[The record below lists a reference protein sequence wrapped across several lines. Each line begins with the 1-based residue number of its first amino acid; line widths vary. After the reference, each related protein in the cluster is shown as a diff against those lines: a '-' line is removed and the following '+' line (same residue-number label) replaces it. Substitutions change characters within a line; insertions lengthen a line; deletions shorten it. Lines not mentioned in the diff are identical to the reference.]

1 MVHFLH
7 IAELDGM
14 GGMRELS
21 QHEVPD
27 NVSHTGNLWVHLDC
41 NIKSGEHWLSSLE
54 GVPSAVVEAL
64 FAEETRPRVERI
76 GQGLLLTLRG
86 VNLNPN
92 SSPTDMVSL
101 RIWFTPNLI
110 VTTRRRRLLS
120 VQDIFSEFK
129 KGTGPI
135 STSDL
140 LTQLTKALTIR
151 MAGTIDTLE
160 DLLSDLEED
169 MGQGIQL
176 SQRALLVE
184 KRLET
189 VRLRRFLA
197 PQKEA
202 INKLSLDHSELLSE
216 TQVIEIRESVN
227 DLTRYLESL
236 ESLRERSL
244 FMQEEFVNLQAERM
258 NARMYV
264 LSLLSG
270 IFLPLSFL
278 TGLFGINIGGMPGVD
293 NGMSFWYFCISL
305 SVLGGIQ
312 YWLMKKSRWF

>member
-1 MVHFLH
+1 MSHFLH
-7 IAELDGM
+7 IVELDGI
-14 GGMRELS
+14 GGMKELS
-21 QHEVPD
+21 YEELPKSVPKE
-27 NVSHTGNLWVHLDC
+27 GRLWVHLDRGME
-41 NIKSGEHWLSSLE
+41 SAQPWLASLE
-54 GVPSAVVEAL
+54 DLPSSVVDAL
-64 FAEETRPRVERI
+64 FAEETRPRVDHI
-76 GQGLLLTLRG
+76 GDGLLLTLRG

-101 RIWFTPNLI
+101 RIWVTPHFI
-110 VTTRRRRLLS
+110 ITMRRRRLLS
-120 VQDIFSEFK
+120 IQDIFSELK
-129 KGTGPI
+129 QGTGPL
-135 STSDL
+135 STSDI
-140 LTQLTKALTIR
+140 LTRLTKTLTVR
-151 MAGTIDTLE
+151 MSGTIDTLE
-160 DLLSDLEED
+160 DKLMDLEES
-169 MGQGIQL
+169 MGEGIEL

-189 VRLRRFLA
+189 VRLRRFLI

-202 INKLSLDHSELLSE
+202 IAKLSVDHSGLFTEEQL
-216 TQVIEIRESVN
+216 VDIRETVN

-244 FMQEEFVNLQAERM
+244 FMQEEFVNLQSERM

-293 NGMSFWYFCISL
+293 NGMSFWYFCIAL
-305 SVLGGIQ
+305 VVLGGVQ
-312 YWLMKKSRWF
+312 YLMMKKSRWF